1 MVTIDG
7 SVLSVFLNV
16 VDVVEK
22 KDHAEHICQLTIFGS
37 VAVLF
42 RKTNDALKEIRN
54 EEPQYNWMLS
64 NE

>member
-1 MVTIDG
+1 M
-7 SVLSVFLNV
+7 LR
-16 VDVVEK
+16 VEK
-22 KDHAEHICQLTIFGS
+22 KDHAEHICQLTILGS
-37 VAVLF
+37 VVVLF

>member
-16 VDVVEK
+16 VDASRRKERS
-22 KDHAEHICQLTIFGS
+22 CRTQLTIFGS
-37 VAVLF
+37 VVVLF

-64 NE
+64 TE

>member
-1 MVTIDG
+1 MDQF
-7 SVLSVFLNV
+7 FLFSLMSLMSRRK
-16 VDVVEK
+16 ERS
-22 KDHAEHICQLTIFGS
+22 CRTQLTIFGS

>member
-16 VDVVEK
+16 VDASRRKERS
-22 KDHAEHICQLTIFGS
+22 CRTQLAIFGS
-37 VAVLF
+37 VVVLF

>member
-16 VDVVEK
+16 VDASRRKERS
-22 KDHAEHICQLTIFGS
+22 CRTQLTIFGS

>member
-1 MVTIDG
+1 M
-7 SVLSVFLNV
+7 LR
-16 VDVVEK
+16 VEK
-22 KDHAEHICQLTIFGS
+22 KDHAEHICQLAIFGS
-37 VAVLF
+37 VVVLF

>member
-1 MVTIDG
+1 MDQF
-7 SVLSVFLNV
+7 FLFSLMSLK
-16 VDVVEK
+16 ERS
-22 KDHAEHICQLTIFGS
+22 CRTQLTIFGS
-37 VAVLF
+37 VVVLF

>member
-37 VAVLF
+37 VVVLF

>member
-1 MVTIDG
+1 MDQF
-7 SVLSVFLNV
+7 FLFSLMSLMLR
-16 VDVVEK
+16 VEK
-22 KDHAEHICQLTIFGS
+22 NDHAEHICQLTIFGS
-37 VAVLF
+37 VVVLF

>member
-1 MVTIDG
+1 M
-7 SVLSVFLNV
+7 LR
-16 VDVVEK
+16 VEK